1 VKVFFIN
8 PPFKSEYGKFS
19 REQRSPAITKS
30 GCFYY
35 PLWLIYAA
43 AGLEKDGYKVEFID
57 APSKQYSKD
66 KCNKIIDQKAEG
78 TKLFV
83 VDTTTPSIYEDVD
96 FAGGLKKRYPESV
109 VMLVG
114 THVSS
119 RPDETLKLNEGI
131 DVVARKEY
139 DIIVHEMA
147 DSIKNGE
154 DWQKVKGIT
163 YRNNSGEILSNEDM
177 PYLTDIDSVPFASE
191 FIKRHLD
198 VHDYFLP
205 TATFPEIQIFTG
217 RGCPFYCNFCL
228 YPQTMHGHKYR
239 FRSPENVVAEF
250 EYIAENFPEVKEVV
264 IEDDTFTA
272 DKNRVIDICNRLID
286 KKINKR
292 LRWMCNSRVTLDYET
307 MVVMKKAGCR
317 LLLPGF
323 ESGSQQILNNIKKG
337 TKVEQFKPF
346 VDNARKAGM
355 QVHGCFIVGNKGET
369 RETMQETLKVALTLK
384 LDTAQFYPLMPFPGT
399 EAYDWAV
406 AQGYL
411 SGKYTDYL
419 KEDGNHNTS
428 MHIGDISSQE
438 LVEFCNYCRRRFYLR
453 PWYIGHR
460 ICMGLKSKDDFL
472 RSLKA
477 FGRFKEF
484 LFRSSNTVLKY
495 DNVEVR

>member
-1 VKVFFIN
+1 MKAFFIN

-43 AGLEKDGYKVEFID
+43 ARLEEEGFNVEFID
-57 APSKQYSKD
+57 APAKQFSKEL
-66 KCNKIIDQKAEG
+66 CLEKIKSRADG

-83 VDTTTPSIYEDVD
+83 IDTTTPSIYEDVA
-96 FAGGLKKRYPESV
+96 FAGTIKKLYPDAV

-114 THVSS
+114 THVSTL
-119 RPDETLKLNEGI
+119 PEETLNLDFYI
-131 DVVARKEY
+131 DAVARKEY
-139 DIIVHEMA
+139 DLTVEKIAIA
-147 DSIKNGE
+147 IRDGQ
-154 DWQKVKGIT
+154 DWRKTQGIT
-163 YRNNSGEILSNEDM
+163 YRTSDGDIHANEDM
-177 PYLTDIDSVPFASE
+177 PYIVDMDKVPFASK
-191 FIKRHLD
+191 FIKNHLD
-198 VHDYFLP
+198 VYDYFQP
-205 TATFPEIQIFTG
+205 VATYPEIQIFTG

-228 YPQTMHGHKYR
+228 YPQTMHGHEYR
-239 FRSPENVVAEF
+239 FRSSENVVEEF
-250 EYIAENFPEVKEVV
+250 EYIANNFPEVKEVV
-264 IEDDTFTA
+264 IEDDTFTV
-272 DKNRVIDICNRLID
+272 DKERVMEICRLLID
-286 KKINKR
+286 KKLNKR

-307 MVVMKKAGCR
+307 MVEMKKAGCR

-323 ESGSQQILNNIKKG
+323 ESGSQTILNNIRKG
-337 TKVEQFKPF
+337 TKVEQYKPF
-346 VDNARKAGM
+346 VENARKAGM

-369 RETMQETLKVALTLK
+369 RETMKETLKVALTLK

-406 AQGYL
+406 SHGYL

-428 MHIGDISSQE
+428 MHIEDISAQE
-438 LVEFCNYCRRRFYLR
+438 LVEFCNYCRKRFYMR

-460 ICMGLKSKDDFL
+460 IAMGFKSLDDLK

-477 FGRFKEF
+477 FGRFKSF
-484 LFRSSNTVLKY
+484 LFASPKY
-495 DNVEVR
+495 GN

>member
-1 VKVFFIN
+1 MKVFFVN

-43 AGLEKDGYKVEFID
+43 ARLEKQGFEVEFLD
-57 APSKQYSKD
+57 APAKQLSETEAMD
-66 KCNKIIDQKAEG
+66 KIFALGKGAR
-78 TKLFV
+78 LFV
-83 VDTTTPSIYEDVD
+83 VDSTTPSIYSDVS
-96 FAGGLKKRYPESV
+96 FAEKIKKYFPDSV
-109 VMLVG
+109 VMMVG
-114 THVSS
+114 THVSV
-119 RPDETLKLNEGI
+119 RAEETLMLSSSL
-131 DVVARKEY
+131 DAVARKEY
-139 DIIVHEMA
+139 DLIVEEIA
-147 DSIKNGE
+147 FALKNGE
-154 DWQKVKGIT
+154 DWTKVRGIT
-163 YRNNSGEILSNEDM
+163 YKDENSSIINNADM
-177 PYLTDIDSVPFASE
+177 PYITDMDSVPFASE

-198 VHDYFLP
+198 VRDYFQP
-205 TATFPEIQIFTG
+205 VATYPEIQIFTG

-228 YPQTMHGHKYR
+228 YPQTMHGHSYR
-239 FRSPENVVAEF
+239 YRSPKNIVEEF
-250 EYIAENFPEVKEVV
+250 EYIVNNFPEVKEVV

-272 DKNRVIDICNRLID
+272 DIDRVKEFCQRIRKKGIH
-286 KKINKR
+286 KKI
-292 LRWMCNSRVTLDYET
+292 RWMCNSRVTLDYKT
-307 MVVMKKAGCR
+307 MVYMKKAGCR

-369 RETMQETLKVALTLK
+369 RETMKETLNVALTLK

-406 AQGYL
+406 SQGYL

-428 MHIGDISSQE
+428 MHIDDISADE
-438 LVEFCNYCRRRFYLR
+438 LVEFCNYCRRKFYLR

-460 ICMGLKSKDDFL
+460 IVMSVKSIDDMK

-477 FGRFKEF
+477 FGRFKDF
-484 LFRSSNTVLKY
+484 LIKRPGKSI
-495 DNVEVR
+495 

>member
-1 VKVFFIN
+1 MKVFFVN

-35 PLWLIYAA
+35 PLWLIYTAA
-43 AGLEKDGYKVEFID
+43 RVEKKGYEVEFID
-57 APSKQYSKD
+57 APAKQLSKED
-66 KCNKIIDQKAEG
+66 ALEKIKAKGEG
-78 TKLFV
+78 TRLFV
-83 VDTTTPSIYEDVD
+83 IDSTTPSIYSDVA
-96 FAGGLKKRYPESV
+96 FAERLKEEYPEAIV
-109 VMLVG
+109 VMVG
-114 THVSS
+114 THVSVRAEES
-119 RPDETLKLNEGI
+119 LGLSEALDAVT
-131 DVVARKEY
+131 RKEY
-139 DIIVHEMA
+139 DLSISEIA
-147 DSIKNGE
+147 DALCNNK
-154 DWQKVKGIT
+154 DWTKVRGIT
-163 YRNNSGEILSNEDM
+163 YRSKNGEIVNNEDM
-177 PYLTDIDSVPFASE
+177 PYITDMDSVPFASE
-191 FIKRHLD
+191 FIKKHLD
-198 VHDYFLP
+198 VKDYFQP
-205 TATFPEIQIFTG
+205 VATYPEIQIFTG

-228 YPQTMHGHKYR
+228 YPQTMHGHQYR
-239 FRSPENVVAEF
+239 YRSPQNIVKEF
-250 EYIAENFPEVKEVV
+250 EYIVANFPEVKEVV

-272 DKNRVIDICNRLID
+272 DVDRVKTFCALIRE
-286 KKINKR
+286 KGINNKI
-292 LRWMCNSRVTLDYET
+292 RWMCNSRVTLDYQT
-307 MVVMKKAGCR
+307 MVEMKKAGCR

-369 RETMQETLKVALTLK
+369 RKTMEETLKVALTLK

-406 AQGYL
+406 SKGYL

-428 MHIGDISSQE
+428 MHIDDISADE
-438 LVEFCNYCRRRFYLR
+438 LVEFCNYCRRKFYLR

-460 ICMGLKSKDDFL
+460 IWMSVKSVDDMK

-484 LFRSSNTVLKY
+484 LIKKPGRDVMTV
-495 DNVEVR
+495 

>member
-1 VKVFFIN
+1 MKVFFVN

-35 PLWLIYAA
+35 PLWLIYTAA
-43 AGLEKDGYKVEFID
+43 RIEKNGYEVCFLD
-57 APSKQYSKD
+57 APAKQLSD
-66 KCNKIIDQKAEG
+66 EDALNKIISEG
-78 TKLFV
+78 KDTKLFV
-83 VDTTTPSIYEDVD
+83 IDSTTPSIYNDIA
-96 FAGGLKKRYPESV
+96 FAEKIKKEFPTSV
-109 VMLVG
+109 IVMVG
-114 THVSS
+114 THVSV
-119 RPDETLKLNEGI
+119 RAEETLGLSTAL
-131 DVVARKEY
+131 DAVTRKEY
-139 DIIVHEMA
+139 DLSISEIA
-147 DSIKNGE
+147 DALRDGT
-154 DWQKVKGIT
+154 DWKAIKGIS
-163 YRNNSGEILSNEDM
+163 YRDDNGDIVNNEDM
-177 PYLTDIDSVPFASE
+177 PYITDMDSIPFASE
-191 FIKRHLD
+191 FIKKHLD
-198 VHDYFLP
+198 VRDYFQP
-205 TATFPEIQIFTG
+205 VATYPEIQIFTG

-228 YPQTMHGHKYR
+228 YPQTMHGHMYR
-239 FRSPENVVAEF
+239 HRSPQNIVEEF
-250 EYIAENFPEVKEVV
+250 EYIVNNFPEVKEVV

-272 DKNRVIDICNRLID
+272 DVDRVKEFCHLIREKGIH
-286 KKINKR
+286 KKI
-292 LRWMCNSRVTLDYET
+292 RWMCNSRVTLDYDT
-307 MVVMKKAGCR
+307 MVIMKKAGCR

-406 AQGYL
+406 SQGYL

-428 MHIGDISSQE
+428 MHIDDISADE
-438 LVEFCNYCRRRFYLR
+438 LVEFCNYCRRKFYLR

-460 ICMGLKSKDDFL
+460 IYMSVKSLDDMK

-484 LFRSSNTVLKY
+484 LIKKPGKSI
-495 DNVEVR
+495 

>member
-1 VKVFFIN
+1 MKVFFVN

-43 AGLEKDGYKVEFID
+43 ARLEKEGFEVSFLD
-57 APSKQYSKD
+57 APAKRLSEEEALQ
-66 KCNKIIDQKAEG
+66 KIAAKGEEI
-78 TKLFV
+78 KLFV
-83 VDTTTPSIYEDVD
+83 IDSTTPSIYNDVS
-96 FAGGLKKRYPESV
+96 FAEKIKTRYPKAV
-109 VMLVG
+109 LMLVG
-114 THVSS
+114 THVSV
-119 RPDETLKLNEGI
+119 RAEETLQLNSAI
-131 DVVARKEY
+131 DAVARKEY
-139 DIIVHEMA
+139 DLIVECMA
-147 DSIKNGE
+147 KAIKEGN
-154 DWQKVKGIT
+154 DWTEVKGIT
-163 YRNNSGEILSNEDM
+163 YRLADGKIASNEDM
-177 PYLTDIDSVPFASE
+177 PYIVDMDSVPFASE
-191 FIKRHLD
+191 FIKKHLD
-198 VHDYFLP
+198 VKDYFQP
-205 TATFPEIQIFTG
+205 VATYPEIQIFTG

-228 YPQTMHGHKYR
+228 YPQTMHGHTYR
-239 FRSPENVVAEF
+239 YRSPKNIVEEF
-250 EYIAENFPEVKEVV
+250 EYIVTNFPEVKEVV

-272 DKNRVIDICNRLID
+272 DVNRVKEFCSLIRAKGIN
-286 KKINKR
+286 KKI
-292 LRWMCNSRVTLDYET
+292 RWMCNSRVTLDYET
-307 MVVMKKAGCR
+307 MVEMKRAGCR

-369 RETMQETLKVALTLK
+369 RETMKETLKVALTLK

-406 AQGYL
+406 SQGYL

-428 MHIGDISSQE
+428 MHIDDISADE
-438 LVEFCNYCRRRFYLR
+438 LVEFCNYCRRKFYLR

-460 ICMGLKSKDDFL
+460 IVMGLRSKDDFV
-472 RSLKA
+472 RAIKA

-484 LFRSSNTVLKY
+484 LIKR
-495 DNVEVR
+495 

>member
-1 VKVFFIN
+1 MKVFFIN

-43 AGLEKDGYKVEFID
+43 ARLEKNGYEVEFMD
-57 APSKQYSKD
+57 APAKQLSHTVALK
-66 KCNKIIDQKAEG
+66 KIEAYGKE
-78 TKLFV
+78 TRLFV
-83 VDTTTPSIYEDVD
+83 VDTTTPSIYNDIE
-96 FAGGLKKRYPESV
+96 FAERLKKSFPDSI

-114 THVSS
+114 THVSV
-119 RPDETLKLNEGI
+119 RAEETLQTGSTI
-131 DVVARKEY
+131 DAVARKEY
-139 DIIVHEMA
+139 DLIVQGVA
-147 DSIKNGE
+147 DALRDGG
-154 DWQKVKGIT
+154 DWKKTAGIT
-163 YRNNSGEILSNEDM
+163 YRDESGEIVSNEDM
-177 PYLTDIDSVPFASE
+177 PYITDMDSVPFASE

-198 VHDYFLP
+198 VNDYFLP
-205 TATFPEIQIFTG
+205 IATFPEIQIFTG
-217 RGCPFYCNFCL
+217 RGCPFHCNFCL
-228 YPQTMHGHKYR
+228 YPQAMHGHQYR
-239 FRSPENVVAEF
+239 YRSPENIVDEF
-250 EYIAENFPEVKEVV
+250 EYIIDNFPEVKEIV

-272 DKNRVIDICNRLID
+272 DVERVRTFCSLIREKGFN
-286 KKINKR
+286 KKI
-292 LRWMCNSRVTLDYET
+292 RWMCNSRVTLDYDT
-307 MVVMKKAGCR
+307 MVEMKKAGCR

-369 RETMQETLKVALTLK
+369 RETMNETLRVALTLK

-406 AQGYL
+406 SQGYL

-428 MHIGDISSQE
+428 MHIDDISADE

-460 ICMGLKSKDDFL
+460 LWMSVKSIDDMK

-484 LFRSSNTVLKY
+484 LIHKPGNKI
-495 DNVEVR
+495 

>member
-1 VKVFFIN
+1 MKVFLIN

-43 AGLEKDGYKVEFID
+43 ARVERDGYEVEFID
-57 APSKQYSKD
+57 APAKQW
-66 KCNKIIDQKAEG
+66 NKKQCMDIVKKKGIG

-83 VDTTTPSIYEDVD
+83 VDSTTPSIYEDVK
-96 FAGGLKKRYPESV
+96 FAAELKTLYSDAIV
-109 VMLVG
+109 FLVG
-114 THVSS
+114 THVSTL
-119 RPDETLKLNEGI
+119 PEETLELNADI
-131 DVVARKEY
+131 DAVARREY
-139 DIIVHEMA
+139 DFTIKEVA
-147 DSIKNGE
+147 DALQNGE
-154 DWQKVKGIT
+154 DWRKVKGIT
-163 YRNNSGEILSNEDM
+163 YRNKQGNICSNEDM
-177 PYLTDIDSVPFASE
+177 PYIENIDEVPFASE

-198 VHDYFLP
+198 VYDYFLP
-205 TATFPEIQIFTG
+205 VATYPEIQIFTG
-217 RGCPFYCNFCL
+217 RGCPFHCNFCL
-228 YPQTMHGHKYR
+228 YPQTMHGHRYR
-239 FRSPENVVAEF
+239 FRSPENVVAEM
-250 EYIAENFPEVKEVV
+250 EYIADNFPEVKEIV

-272 DKNRVIDICNRLID
+272 DKKRVLEICKLIID
-286 KKINKR
+286 KGLNKKI
-292 LRWMCNSRVTLDYET
+292 RWMCNSRVTLDYET
-307 MVVMKKAGCR
+307 MVMMKKAGCR

-323 ESGSQQILNNIKKG
+323 ESGSQMILNNIRKG

-406 AQGYL
+406 SQGYI

-428 MHIGDISSQE
+428 MHIDDISAEE
-438 LVEFCNYCRRRFYLR
+438 LVEFCNYCRRRFYMR

-460 ICMGLKSKDDFL
+460 IAMGFKSLDDLK

-484 LFRSSNTVLKY
+484 LFRKPGYKKINT
-495 DNVEVR
+495 

>member
-1 VKVFFIN
+1 MKACFVN

-35 PLWLIYAA
+35 PLWLMYAA
-43 AGLEKDGYKVEFID
+43 ARVERDGMEIEFID
-57 APSKQYSKD
+57 APAKRLD
-66 KCNKIIDQKAEG
+66 VDDVFCKIDSQSGEID
-78 TKLFV
+78 LFV
-83 VDTTTPSIYEDVD
+83 VDSTTPSIYSDVN
-96 FAGGLKKRYPESV
+96 FAAKLKEKYQSAV

-114 THVSS
+114 THVSTL
-119 RPDETLKLNEGI
+119 PEETLNLDEKI
-131 DVVARKEY
+131 DAVARREY
-139 DIIVHEMA
+139 DLTVLEIARALRDGRSWKEIR
-147 DSIKNGE
+147 
-154 DWQKVKGIT
+154 GIT
-163 YRNNSGEILSNEDM
+163 YRNEDGSVCTNPDM
-177 PYLTDIDSVPFASE
+177 PYLEDMDSVPFASE
-191 FIKRHLD
+191 FAYKHLD
-198 VHDYFLP
+198 IRDYFQP
-205 TATFPEIQIFTG
+205 VATFPEIQIFTG

-250 EYIAENFPEVKEVV
+250 EYIVDNIPEVKEII

-272 DKNRVIDICNRLID
+272 DRERVHKICNLLIQKGIN
-286 KKINKR
+286 KKI
-292 LRWMCNSRVTLDYET
+292 RWMCNARVTLDYET

-323 ESGSQQILNNIKKG
+323 ESGSQKILNNIKKG

-355 QVHGCFIVGNKGET
+355 QVHGCFIFGNKGET

-384 LDTAQFYPLMPFPGT
+384 LDTAQFYPLMPYPGT

-406 AQGYL
+406 SNGYL
-411 SGKYTDYL
+411 NGKYTEYL
-419 KEDGNHNTS
+419 MEDGNHNSSIHTE
-428 MHIGDISSQE
+428 DISAQDF
-438 LVEFCNYCRRRFYLR
+438 VEYCNYCRRRFYMR

-460 ICMGLKSKDDFL
+460 IYMSIRSIDDMK

-484 LFRSSNTVLKY
+484 LFHRPGRDV
-495 DNVEVR
+495 VG

>member
-1 VKVFFIN
+1 MRIVMKVFFVN

-43 AGLEKDGYKVEFID
+43 ARLEKQGYEVEFLD
-57 APSKQYSKD
+57 APAKQLSEDEAFATITSKG
-66 KCNKIIDQKAEG
+66 EG
-78 TKLFV
+78 AKLFV
-83 VDTTTPSIYEDVD
+83 VDTTTPSIYNDVD
-96 FAGGLKKRYPESV
+96 FAEKIKIHYLNAI

-114 THVSS
+114 THVSV
-119 RPDETLKLNEGI
+119 RAEETLNNSENI
-131 DVVARKEY
+131 DAVARKEY
-139 DIIVHEMA
+139 DLIVEGIA
-147 DSIKNGE
+147 KALKNNENWTSI
-154 DWQKVKGIT
+154 KGIT
-163 YRNNSGEILSNEDM
+163 YRDSNGKIVSNEDM
-177 PYLTDIDSVPFASE
+177 PYITDMDSIPFASE
-191 FIKRHLD
+191 FIKGHLD
-198 VHDYFLP
+198 VKDYFQP
-205 TATFPEIQIFTG
+205 VATYPEIQIFTG

-228 YPQTMHGHKYR
+228 YPQTMHGHQYR
-239 FRSPENVVAEF
+239 YRSPENIVAEF
-250 EYIAENFPEVKEVV
+250 EYIVDNFPEVKEIV

-272 DKNRVIDICNRLID
+272 DMERVRKFCTLIREKHLN
-286 KKINKR
+286 KKI
-292 LRWMCNSRVTLDYET
+292 RWMCNSRVTLDYET
-307 MVVMKKAGCR
+307 MVEMKKAGCR

-369 RETMQETLKVALTLK
+369 RETMNETLKAALTLK

-406 AQGYL
+406 SQGYL

-428 MHIGDISSQE
+428 MHIDDISAEE

-460 ICMGLKSKDDFL
+460 LWMSVKSIDDMK

-484 LFRSSNTVLKY
+484 LFRK
-495 DNVEVR
+495 

>member
-1 VKVFFIN
+1 MKVFFIN

-43 AGLEKDGYKVEFID
+43 ARLERDHYDVEFMD
-57 APSKQYSKD
+57 APAKQLSREACLK
-66 KCNKIIDQKAEG
+66 KVGERAEG

-83 VDTTTPSIYEDVD
+83 IDTTTPSIYEDVA
-96 FAGGLKKRYPESV
+96 FAGTIKDWYPDAV
-109 VMLVG
+109 VLLVG
-114 THVSS
+114 THVSTL
-119 RPDETLKLNEGI
+119 PEETLDFNRKI
-131 DVVARKEY
+131 DAVARKEY
-139 DIIVHEMA
+139 DLTVKEIA
-147 DSIKNGE
+147 DALVCGK
-154 DWQKVKGIT
+154 DWRSVKGIT
-163 YRNNSGEILSNEDM
+163 YRDEDGELRRNEDM
-177 PYLTDIDSVPFASE
+177 PYITDMDEVPFAAE
-191 FIKRHLD
+191 FMKKHLD
-198 VHDYFLP
+198 VHDYFLSI
-205 TATFPEIQIFTG
+205 ATFPEIQIFTG
-217 RGCPFYCNFCL
+217 RGCPFHCNFCL

-272 DKNRVIDICNRLID
+272 DEERVRKFCRLILA
-286 KKINKR
+286 KNLNRR
-292 LRWMCNSRVTLDYET
+292 LRWMCNSRVTLTYET
-307 MVVMKKAGCR
+307 MVEMKKAGCR

-323 ESGSQQILNNIKKG
+323 ESGSQTILNNIRKG
-337 TKVEQFKPF
+337 TKVEQYRPF
-346 VDNARKAGM
+346 VDNARKADM

-384 LDTAQFYPLMPFPGT
+384 LDTVQFYPLMPFPGT

-406 AQGYL
+406 SQGYL

-428 MHIGDISSQE
+428 MHIGDISAHE
-438 LVEFCNYCRRRFYLR
+438 LVEFCNHARRKFYMR

-460 ICMGLKSKDDFL
+460 LAMGCKSLDDLK

-477 FGRFKEF
+477 FGRFKGF
-484 LFRSSNTVLKY
+484 LLGSH
-495 DNVEVR
+495 

>member
-1 VKVFFIN
+1 MKVFFIN

-43 AGLEKDGYKVEFID
+43 ARLERDHYDVEFMD
-57 APSKQYSKD
+57 APAKQLSREACLK
-66 KCNKIIDQKAEG
+66 KVGERAEG

-83 VDTTTPSIYEDVD
+83 IDTTTPSIYEDVA
-96 FAGGLKKRYPESV
+96 FAGTIKDWYPDAV
-109 VMLVG
+109 VLLVG
-114 THVSS
+114 THVSTL
-119 RPDETLKLNEGI
+119 PEETLDFNRKI
-131 DVVARKEY
+131 DAVARKEY
-139 DIIVHEMA
+139 DLTVKEIA
-147 DSIKNGE
+147 DALVCGK
-154 DWQKVKGIT
+154 DWRSVKGIT
-163 YRNNSGEILSNEDM
+163 YRDEDGELRRNEDM
-177 PYLTDIDSVPFASE
+177 PYITDMDEVPFAAE
-191 FIKRHLD
+191 FMKKHLD
-198 VHDYFLP
+198 VHDYFLSI
-205 TATFPEIQIFTG
+205 ATFPEIQIFTG
-217 RGCPFYCNFCL
+217 RGCPFHCNFCL

-272 DKNRVIDICNRLID
+272 DEERVRKFCRLILT
-286 KKINKR
+286 KNLNRR
-292 LRWMCNSRVTLDYET
+292 LRWMCNSRVTLTYET
-307 MVVMKKAGCR
+307 MVEMKKAGCR

-323 ESGSQQILNNIKKG
+323 ESGSQTILNNIRKG
-337 TKVEQFKPF
+337 TKVEQYRPF

-384 LDTAQFYPLMPFPGT
+384 LDTVQFYPLMPFPGT

-406 AQGYL
+406 SQGYL

-428 MHIGDISSQE
+428 MHIGDISAQE
-438 LVEFCNYCRRRFYLR
+438 LVEFCNHARRKFYMR

-460 ICMGLKSKDDFL
+460 LAMGCKSLDDLK

-477 FGRFKEF
+477 FGRFKGF
-484 LFRSSNTVLKY
+484 LLGSH
-495 DNVEVR
+495 

>member
-1 VKVFFIN
+1 MKVFFIN

-43 AGLEKDGYKVEFID
+43 ARLEKEDYTVEFID
-57 APSKQYSKD
+57 APAKQYSKEQ
-66 KCNKIIDQKAEG
+66 CNTLVDQKAEG

-83 VDTTTPSIYEDVD
+83 VDTTTPSIYEDVA
-96 FAGGLKKRYPESV
+96 FAAELKERYPDAV

-114 THVSS
+114 THVSTK
-119 RPDETLKLNEGI
+119 PEETLGFDERI
-131 DVVARKEY
+131 DAVARKEY
-139 DIIVHEMA
+139 DLTVHEIA
-147 DSIKNGE
+147 AALKNGE
-154 DWQKVKGIT
+154 EWRAVKGIT
-163 YRNNSGEILSNEDM
+163 YRNENKEICANEDM
-177 PYLTDIDSVPFASE
+177 PYLTDIDGVPFASE
-191 FIKRHLD
+191 FIKKHLD
-198 VHDYFLP
+198 VHDYFLSI
-205 TATFPEIQIFTG
+205 ATFPEIQIFTG

-239 FRSPENVVAEF
+239 FRSAENVVAEF
-250 EYIAENFPEVKEVV
+250 EYIADNFPEVKEVV

-272 DKNRVIDICNRLID
+272 DKDRVLKICNLLIE

-307 MVVMKKAGCR
+307 MVMMKKAGCR

-369 RETMQETLKVALTLK
+369 RETMQETLKIALNLK
-384 LDTAQFYPLMPFPGT
+384 LDTVQFYPLMPFPGT

-406 AQGYL
+406 SQGYL

-428 MHIGDISSQE
+428 MHIEDISAQE
-438 LVEFCNYCRRRFYLR
+438 LVDFCNYCRRRFYLR

-460 ICMGLKSKDDFL
+460 IMMGIKSWDDL
-472 RSLKA
+472 TRSLKA

-484 LFRSSNTVLKY
+484 LRKK
-495 DNVEVR
+495 

>member
-1 VKVFFIN
+1 MKVFFIN

-43 AGLEKDGYKVEFID
+43 ARLERNGYEVEFLD
-57 APSKQYSKD
+57 APAKQLTEKEAIDKVSELGKD
-66 KCNKIIDQKAEG
+66 A
-78 TKLFV
+78 KLFV
-83 VDTTTPSIYEDVD
+83 IDTTTPSIYNDVE
-96 FAGGLKKRYPESV
+96 FASEIKKIFPESV
-109 VMLVG
+109 VLLVG
-114 THVSS
+114 THVSV
-119 RPDETLKLNEGI
+119 RAEETLEISEQI
-131 DVVARKEY
+131 DAVARKEY
-139 DIIVHEMA
+139 DLIVEKIA
-147 DSIKNGE
+147 DSLRNEE
-154 DWQKVKGIT
+154 DWRNTAGIT
-163 YRNNSGEILSNEDM
+163 YRNYEGEILSNPDM
-177 PYLTDIDSVPFASE
+177 PYITDMDNVPFASE
-191 FIKRHLD
+191 FIRKHLD
-198 VHDYFLP
+198 VNDYFLP
-205 TATFPEIQIFTG
+205 IATFPEIQIFTG
-217 RGCPFYCNFCL
+217 RGCPFHCNFCL
-228 YPQTMHGHKYR
+228 YPQTMHGHQYR
-239 FRSPENVVAEF
+239 YRSPENIIKEF
-250 EYIAENFPEVKEVV
+250 EYIVENFPEVKEIV

-272 DKNRVIDICNRLID
+272 DVDRVKEFCSLIRKKGLN
-286 KKINKR
+286 KKI
-292 LRWMCNSRVTLDYET
+292 RWMCNSRVTLDYPT
-307 MVVMKKAGCR
+307 MVEMKKAGCR

-406 AQGYL
+406 SKGYL

-428 MHIGDISSQE
+428 MHIDDISAEE
-438 LVEFCNYCRRRFYLR
+438 LVEFCNYCRRKFYLR

-460 ICMGLKSKDDFL
+460 LWMSVKSLDDMK

-477 FGRFKEF
+477 FGRFKEY
-484 LFRSSNTVLKY
+484 LIKRPAEK
-495 DNVEVR
+495 

>member
-1 VKVFFIN
+1 MKVFFIN

-43 AGLEKDGYKVEFID
+43 ARLEKNGYEVEFMD
-57 APSKQYSKD
+57 APAKQLSHTVALKRIEALG
-66 KCNKIIDQKAEG
+66 KES
-78 TKLFV
+78 KLFV
-83 VDTTTPSIYEDVD
+83 VDTTTPSIYNDIE
-96 FAGGLKKRYPESV
+96 FAERLKKSFPDSV
-109 VMLVG
+109 LMLVG
-114 THVSS
+114 THVSV
-119 RPDETLKLNEGI
+119 RAEETLQIGATI
-131 DVVARKEY
+131 DAVARKEY
-139 DIIVHEMA
+139 DLIVEGVA
-147 DSIKNGE
+147 NALRDGG
-154 DWQKVKGIT
+154 DWKKTAGIT
-163 YRNNSGEILSNEDM
+163 YRDGSGEIVSNEDM
-177 PYLTDIDSVPFASE
+177 PYITDMDSVPFASG

-198 VHDYFLP
+198 VNDYFLP
-205 TATFPEIQIFTG
+205 IATFPEIQIFTG
-217 RGCPFYCNFCL
+217 RGCPFHCNFCL
-228 YPQTMHGHKYR
+228 YPQAMHGHQYR
-239 FRSPENVVAEF
+239 YRSPKNIVDEF
-250 EYIAENFPEVKEVV
+250 EYIIENFPEVKEIV

-272 DKNRVIDICNRLID
+272 DVARVKVFCSLIREKGIN
-286 KKINKR
+286 KKI
-292 LRWMCNSRVTLDYET
+292 RWMCNSRVTLDYET
-307 MVVMKKAGCR
+307 MVEMKKAGCR

-369 RETMQETLKVALTLK
+369 RETMKETLRVALTLK

-406 AQGYL
+406 SQGYL

-428 MHIGDISSQE
+428 MHIDDISAEE

-453 PWYIGHR
+453 PWYLGHR
-460 ICMGLKSKDDFL
+460 LWMSVKSLDDMK

-484 LFRSSNTVLKY
+484 LIKMPERKWN
-495 DNVEVR
+495 R

>member
-1 VKVFFIN
+1 MMKVFFVN

-43 AGLEKDGYKVEFID
+43 ARLEKKGYEVEFLD
-57 APSKQYSKD
+57 APAKQLTQD
-66 KCNKIIDQKAEG
+66 DAFEKIVSLGKG
-78 TKLFV
+78 TRLFV
-83 VDTTTPSIYEDVD
+83 VDTTTPSIYNDIE
-96 FAGGLKKRYPESV
+96 FAERIKKAFHESV

-114 THVSS
+114 THVSVRAEES
-119 RPDETLKLNEGI
+119 LRTGKLI
-131 DVVARKEY
+131 DAVARKEY
-139 DIIVHEMA
+139 DLIVEGVA
-147 DSIKNGE
+147 DALSGGIDWTKVSGLSYRNSNGE
-154 DWQKVKGIT
+154 I
-163 YRNNSGEILSNEDM
+163 ISNEDM
-177 PYLTDIDSVPFASE
+177 PYITDMDSVPFASE
-191 FIKRHLD
+191 FIKKHLD
-198 VHDYFLP
+198 VKDYFQP
-205 TATFPEIQIFTG
+205 VATYPEIQIFTG

-228 YPQTMHGHKYR
+228 YPQTMHGHQYR
-239 FRSPENVVAEF
+239 YRSPQNIVDEF
-250 EYIAENFPEVKEVV
+250 EYIVNNFPEVKEIV

-272 DKNRVIDICNRLID
+272 DVDRVKEFCSLIR
-286 KKINKR
+286 KKGLNKR
-292 LRWMCNSRVTLDYET
+292 IRWMCNSRVTLDYPT
-307 MVVMKKAGCR
+307 MVEMKKAGCR

-337 TKVEQFKPF
+337 TRVEQFKPF

-406 AQGYL
+406 SKGYL

-428 MHIGDISSQE
+428 MHIDDISAEE
-438 LVEFCNYCRRRFYLR
+438 LVEFCNYCRRKFYLR

-460 ICMGLKSKDDFL
+460 LWMSVKSLDDMK

-477 FGRFKEF
+477 FGRFKEY
-484 LFRSSNTVLKY
+484 LIKRPAEK
-495 DNVEVR
+495 

>member
-1 VKVFFIN
+1 MKVFFIN

-43 AGLEKDGYKVEFID
+43 ARLEEEGFNVEFID
-57 APSKQYSKD
+57 APAKQLSKEQCLEKV
-66 KCNKIIDQKAEG
+66 KQRAEG
-78 TKLFV
+78 TGLFV
-83 VDTTTPSIYEDVD
+83 IDTTTPSIYGDVA
-96 FAGGLKKRYPESV
+96 FAADIKGLYSNAV
-109 VMLVG
+109 VLLVG
-114 THVSS
+114 THVSTLS
-119 RPDETLKLNEGI
+119 EETLSLNPKL
-131 DVVARKEY
+131 DAVARKEY
-139 DIIVHEMA
+139 DLTVEKIAVAIR
-147 DSIKNGE
+147 DGR
-154 DWQKVKGIT
+154 DWRETKGIT
-163 YRNNSGEILSNEDM
+163 FRTSGGDIHANEDM
-177 PYLTDIDSVPFASE
+177 PYIEDMDKVPFASK
-191 FIKRHLD
+191 FIKNHLD
-198 VHDYFLP
+198 VHDYFLSI
-205 TATFPEIQIFTG
+205 ATYPEIQIFTG

-239 FRSPENVVAEF
+239 FRSPENVVDEF
-250 EYIAENFPEVKEVV
+250 EYIANNFPEVKEVV

-272 DKNRVIDICNRLID
+272 DKERVMKICRLLID
-286 KKINKR
+286 KKINRK

-307 MVVMKKAGCR
+307 MVEMKRAGCR

-323 ESGSQQILNNIKKG
+323 ESGSQTILNNIRKG
-337 TKVEQFKPF
+337 TKVEQYKPF

-369 RETMQETLKVALTLK
+369 RETMKDTLKVALTLK
-384 LDTAQFYPLMPFPGT
+384 LDTVQFYPLMPFPGT

-406 AQGYL
+406 SQGYL

-428 MHIGDISSQE
+428 MHIGDISARE
-438 LVEFCNYCRRRFYLR
+438 LVEFCNYCRKRFYMR

-460 ICMGLKSKDDFL
+460 IAMGFKSLDDLK

-477 FGRFKEF
+477 FGRFKSF
-484 LFRSSNTVLKY
+484 LFIPGKSVKTN
-495 DNVEVR
+495 